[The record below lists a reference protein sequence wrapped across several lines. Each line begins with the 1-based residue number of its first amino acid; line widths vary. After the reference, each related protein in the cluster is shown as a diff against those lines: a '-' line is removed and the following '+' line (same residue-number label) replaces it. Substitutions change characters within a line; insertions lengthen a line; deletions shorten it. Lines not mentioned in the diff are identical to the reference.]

1 MESSASS
8 GARPPLGLKI
18 LGFEQHVAE
27 VAKRGQR
34 KQQQGNHHGKSGG
47 LDVVEKVNRAAEE
60 PEAGQA
66 GGREERGNK
75 AKPGPNLGLP
85 GYWRSNYL
93 LFNNKY
99 FSGTLALSGSIQGR
113 ASVLLGRWCKTLGA
127 LAF

>member
-1 MESSASS
+1 MESCAGS

-34 KQQQGNHHGKSGG
+34 KQQQGNHHGRKWG
-47 LDVVEKVNRAAEE
+47 LDVVEKVNRAAKE

-75 AKPGPNLGLP
+75 EGRHEKKGGRKYRRTIGGSQLP
-85 GYWRSNYL
+85 VARQSQAP
-93 LFNNKY
+93 
-99 FSGTLALSGSIQGR
+99 T
-113 ASVLLGRWCKTLGA
+113 
-127 LAF
+127 